1 MKAYKAIFSVAI
13 IWVVVF
19 AVYLP
24 TRSFEFLNFDDNEY
38 ITENSHVNTG
48 LTKENIIWAFTS
60 EHGAHWHPLSWIS
73 HMVDVELF
81 GVNSGAH
88 HLVNAGIHAT
98 NAALLFTLMLITT
111 GSALPSLFVALL
123 FGLHP
128 MRLESVAWVT
138 ERKDVLSVFFI
149 LLTLISYS
157 FFTRSR
163 KVSPYIFSIITFILS
178 LLAKPTAIILPIL
191 LFTFD
196 LWPLKRIELSSIRK
210 TPKGIFL
217 EKIPFFLGALACGVA
232 AIMAQSTGGGLK
244 SFEAYPFD
252 LRIPS
257 VLVGYLAYLG
267 KFFFPSGLG
276 IFYPFVSH
284 QPGVGAGAFI
294 ALIVLTSAAFTIG
307 KRYPSILSGW
317 LWFLVSLVPVIGV
330 LQIGGQAFADRWSYV
345 SHIGLL
351 FGLTWA
357 IVESG
362 KLNRISA
369 NMFGISVIALA
380 TTITVIQLPN
390 WKSSESIFRHT
401 IEVSPD
407 NFMAHMN
414 LGVALDRAGKLEE
427 ASKHYDIAV
436 TIRPFYPDA
445 LSNLGGAR
453 ARLGDLSSAENLFK
467 RAIGS
472 SPTFVQAHYNLG
484 LVYWQT
490 GRQGWGVIE
499 WLKALRLNPN
509 FAPARG
515 SVENILRRFSNE
527 GCNVFSSSG
536 LDINSVN
543 EIRSLLVGFP
553 DSNLANRAQG
563 ILSCSR

>member
-1 MKAYKAIFSVAI
+1 MKLYKTLIAIAV
-13 IWVVVF
+13 IWAAVF
-19 AVYLP
+19 TVYLP
-24 TRSFEFLNFDDNEY
+24 TRTFEFLNFDDNEY
-38 ITENSHVNTG
+38 VTENVHVNTG

-73 HMVDVELF
+73 HMIDVELF

-88 HLVNAGIHAT
+88 HLVNAGIHAS
-98 NAALLFTLMLITT
+98 NAALLFILMQLAT
-111 GSALPSLFVALL
+111 GSFMPSLFVALL

-149 LLTLISYS
+149 LLTLITYS
-157 FFTRSR
+157 LFVRSR
-163 KVSPYIFSIITFILS
+163 KALPYIVSIFTFILS

-191 LFTFD
+191 LLAFD
-196 LWPLKRIELSSIRK
+196 LWPLKRFELSSVK
-210 TPKGIFL
+210 KMPKEIL
-217 EKIPFFLGALACGVA
+217 YEKIPFFLGALACGIA
-232 AIMAQSTGGGLK
+232 AVMAQSTGGGLK
-244 SFEAYPFD
+244 SFEAFPFD

-284 QPGVGAGAFI
+284 QPGVGAGALI
-294 ALIVLTSAAFTIG
+294 ALIVLTAAAFIIG
-307 KRYPSILSGW
+307 KRYPSIFSGW
-317 LWFLVSLVPVIGV
+317 IWFIVSLVPVIGI

-351 FGLTWA
+351 FGITWA
-357 IVESG
+357 LVESG
-362 KLNRISA
+362 KLGRINS
-369 NMFGISVIALA
+369 NMLGSGVLALA

-490 GRQGWGVIE
+490 GRQSWGVIE
-499 WLKALRLNPN
+499 WMRALRLNPG

-515 SVENILRRFSNE
+515 SLENILQRYFNE
-527 GCNVFSSSG
+527 GCSIFSASGFDISSG
-536 LDINSVN
+536 D
-543 EIRSLLVGFP
+543 EFRSLLLGFS
-553 DSNLANRAQG
+553 DRDLTDRLQA
-563 ILSCSR
+563 ILKCTK